1 MISMSQ
7 VVTIRQLRK
16 SGESIASISRI
27 TGVSRDTVCKYLA
40 LDDLSPK
47 MPVKRPGSSMMD
59 QYRSVI
65 EGWLDEDARSWRK
78 QRHTAARI
86 HARLRDECGCE
97 AGESTVRHYV
107 ARLKAERGESKEAFL
122 DLVWARGEAQADFG
136 EADFYVGGVR
146 RRMLYFVVTFPHSNV
161 GLAQVFPGQN
171 AECVCQV
178 LRSIFEYCGGVPA
191 RIVFDNAT
199 GVGRK
204 ACSTARTAE
213 MFAAFSAHYGFD
225 YSFCNPDSG
234 NEKGNVENK
243 VGFIRRNL
251 FVPVPRIGGTDIYN
265 RRLLDRCMRLSEQ
278 KHWRKGEPE
287 ARLFAE
293 DRVAMAGLP
302 ENPFDVVRYVRPKAD
317 KYGRVRIEGKHLYS
331 TDPALAGTTLIVGLG
346 ATDVRIYDEEG
357 AFVCSH
363 ERAYGDAPSDSS
375 QPASQIATLCSK
387 PGGWTNGKVRACM
400 PDMLRGH
407 LDGKDKSDL
416 RASLRTMRDEVAVRG
431 WDATVTAMEMAL
443 IATGRVDAASVAVA
457 AARCAGGAIA
467 YDEPVDLSEYDRA
480 LGIGGR

>member
-16 SGESIASISRI
+16 SGEGIASISRI

-59 QYRSVI
+59 QCRSVI

-86 HARLRDECGCE
+86 HARLRDERGCE

-107 ARLKAERGESKEAFL
+107 ARLKAGRRESKEAFL
-122 DLVWARGEAQADFG
+122 DLVWVPGEAQADFG

-146 RRMLYFVVTFPHSNV
+146 RRMLCFVVTFPHSNV

-171 AECVCQV
+171 AECVCQG

-199 GVGRK
+199 GVGTK

-265 RRLLDRCMRLSEQ
+265 RRPLDRCMRLSEQ
-278 KHWRKGEPE
+278 KHWRKGE
-287 ARLFAE
+287 R
-293 DRVAMAGLP
+293 
-302 ENPFDVVRYVRPKAD
+302 
-317 KYGRVRIEGKHLYS
+317 KHLHS

-400 PDMLRGH
+400 PDMLRSH
-407 LDGKDKSDL
+407 LDGKDRSDL

-467 YDEPVDLSEYDRA
+467 YDEPVDPSEYDRA

>member
-1 MISMSQ
+1 MAQ
-7 VVTIRQLRK
+7 AAPHCRAHT
-16 SGESIASISRI
+16 
-27 TGVSRDTVCKYLA
+27 
-40 LDDLSPK
+40 
-47 MPVKRPGSSMMD
+47 RPP
-59 QYRSVI
+59 
-65 EGWLDEDARSWRK
+65 
-78 QRHTAARI
+78 QRRV
-86 HARLRDECGCE
+86 RLRGKRVHRPPLRRPPQ
-97 AGESTVRHYV
+97 GG
-107 ARLKAERGESKEAFL
+107 ARESKEAFL
-122 DLVWARGEAQADFG
+122 DLVWAPGEAQADFG

-161 GLAQVFPGQN
+161 GLAQVSPGQN
-171 AECVCQV
+171 AECVCQG

-213 MFAAFSAHYGFD
+213 MFATFSAHYGFD
-225 YSFCNPDSG
+225 YSFCDPDSG

-317 KYGRVRIEGKHLYS
+317 KYGRVRIEGKHLCS

-357 AFVCSH
+357 TFVCSH

-400 PDMLRGH
+400 PDMLRRH

-467 YDEPVDLSEYDRA
+467 YDEPVDLSEHDRA

>member
-27 TGVSRDTVCKYLA
+27 TGVSRDTVYKYLA

-59 QYRSVI
+59 QYRSII

-86 HARLRDECGCE
+86 HARLRDECGCG
-97 AGESTVRHYV
+97 ASESTVRHYV
-107 ARLKAERGESKEAFL
+107 ARLKAERREPKEAFL
-122 DLVWARGEAQADFG
+122 DLVWAPGEAQADFG
-136 EADFYVGGVR
+136 EADFYVGGVP
-146 RRMLYFVVTFPHSNV
+146 T
-161 GLAQVFPGQN
+161 
-171 AECVCQV
+171 
-178 LRSIFEYCGGVPA
+178 

-199 GVGRK
+199 GVGRR
-204 ACSTARTAE
+204 ACSTVRTTE

-265 RRLLDRCMRLSEQ
+265 RHLLDRCMRLSEQ

-287 ARLFAE
+287 VRLFAE
-293 DRVAMAGLP
+293 DRAAMAGLP
-302 ENPFDVVRYVRPKAD
+302 EKPFDVVRYVRPKAD
-317 KYGRVRIEGKHLYS
+317 KYGKVRIEGKHLYS
-331 TDPALAGTTLIVGLG
+331 SDPALAGATLIVGLG

-357 AFVCSH
+357 TFVCSH

-375 QPASQIATLCSK
+375 QPASQIATLCRK
-387 PGGWTNGKVRACM
+387 PGGWANSTVRACM
-400 PDMLRGH
+400 PDTLRSH
-407 LDGKDKSDL
+407 LDGKDRSDL
-416 RASLRTMRDEVAVRG
+416 RASLRTMRDEVAVHG
-431 WDATVTAMEMAL
+431 WDATVAAMEMAL
-443 IATGRVDAASVAVA
+443 VATGRVDAASVAVA